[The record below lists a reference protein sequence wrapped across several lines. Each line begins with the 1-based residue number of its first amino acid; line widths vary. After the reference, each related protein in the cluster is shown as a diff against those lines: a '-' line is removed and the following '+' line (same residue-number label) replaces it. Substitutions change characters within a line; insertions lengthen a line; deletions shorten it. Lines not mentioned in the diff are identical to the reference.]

1 LQDYNSSVTIA
12 GSKINGAQ
20 SVISTLSTYPNHRL
34 RGGQA
39 HKILTRLALSV
50 DTPTEGAFYLRS
62 QKERQMHHK
71 KRIALLLA
79 LMLVSCSALDGWNPY
94 TAALTAEPRAAPA
107 SSPPAPIAQALTVGS
122 SPTPPAK
129 ARTWCTVSAQ
139 VLHLRSCGSSDCA
152 VIDWL
157 TQGERLE
164 VLAPGDWLKVRTQG
178 GSLGWINS
186 NYCTFGG

>member
-1 LQDYNSSVTIA
+1 
-12 GSKINGAQ
+12 
-20 SVISTLSTYPNHRL
+20 L

-50 DTPTEGAFYLRS
+50 DTLTEGAFYLRS

-79 LMLVSCSALDGWNPY
+79 LMLVSCSAVDGWNPY
-94 TAALTAEPRAAPA
+94 TAALTAEPRAAP
-107 SSPPAPIAQALTVGS
+107 SPPAPIAQALTVGS
-122 SPTPPAK
+122 SPTAPAK

-164 VLAPGDWLKVRTQG
+164 VLAPGDWHLVRTES

-186 NYCTFGG
+186 IYCRKG